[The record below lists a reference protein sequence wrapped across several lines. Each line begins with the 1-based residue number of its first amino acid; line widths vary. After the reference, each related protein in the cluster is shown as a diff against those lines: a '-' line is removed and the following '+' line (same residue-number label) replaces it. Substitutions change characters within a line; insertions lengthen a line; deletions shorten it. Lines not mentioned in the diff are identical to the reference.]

1 MVVSVTNVNDN
12 PPTFEMNPCQ
22 LVVRELSPPDSL
34 IGSCPAIDADANTR
48 LFYRLSSETEG
59 VKLRSPTSPDILV
72 QKRLDYDEVK
82 SLTLTLYVQDTLPS
96 AGETPPHIATST
108 VLVTILDID
117 NRPPWFQPCT
127 KFTVGEDVIC
137 QNTGYTGKITMNE
150 LEAGEL
156 PLKPGPLHAIDGDA
170 GLNEGIR
177 YTIVSGNDANVFRIN
192 ADSGNISMLIPAV
205 GLTPIRLTVAAA
217 QRGNSFQLATSTVT
231 FNVVDKSLYLPQF
244 KEPLYEGTVT
254 AVGSA
259 VTNLTDES
267 QPLRIQATDED
278 YPEGVNPNI
287 RYQIT
292 GSRGFSLADGF
303 LIMTEDLPVSTFNL
317 QVKAVDTINDESA
330 TTEVMVEV
338 TGLPTTTEAPST
350 TVPTTAGTNS
360 TTIMTTAGTN
370 STTIMTTA
378 GTNST
383 TIMTTAGTNST
394 TIVTTAGT
402 NSTTIAP
409 TAGTNSTTIA
419 PTAAT
424 NSSTSVTSDITIS
437 TSQPNTTPEDVTP
450 TASTENVRTDPP
462 GGFDSTDMAAL
473 GATLGVLLFISLLVI
488 GLLLCRVQRGKADWR
503 KVFEASVFRSSLAQG
518 SSGQKEGIQFTNE
531 AFQKDEDY
539 AGTSGAGGPEKGM
552 ASETQTGNTVLN
564 KAILQTAELLHGN
577 SSQADAEKSDQ
588 EKEVKPIL
596 TKERRVEDGYKAV
609 WFKEDIDPNA
619 KEDVVIIPDRRDQEE
634 EERSSS
640 DREEDEDDGSQ
651 VKIPKVGFA
660 DTDLD
665 SGLGVKMDDPADDS
679 EEAEM

>member
-338 TGLPTTTEAPST
+338 T
-350 TVPTTAGTNS
+350 
-360 TTIMTTAGTN
+360 
-370 STTIMTTA
+370 
-378 GTNST
+378 
-383 TIMTTAGTNST
+383 
-394 TIVTTAGT
+394 
-402 NSTTIAP
+402 
-409 TAGTNSTTIA
+409 
-419 PTAAT
+419 
-424 NSSTSVTSDITIS
+424 
-437 TSQPNTTPEDVTP
+437 
-450 TASTENVRTDPP
+450 DPP